1 MNRFS
6 KYSHILSVALILT
19 ALPSCIYD
27 DLAPCHEE
35 DIEITIEND
44 WSNAPD
50 ADPEG
55 MAYLF
60 FRDGVDA
67 PWRFDFPGRQAG
79 KVTVPEG
86 LYRFVMF
93 NDDTSN
99 VIFKT
104 SENGMPFAT
113 TSSEKMEIDGRPVE
127 TLEAPDMMW
136 GASVSELRVDRKG
149 VEYSS
154 GDSMEENPGSFIF
167 MTHPRQ
173 ITPTYTVIIN
183 HVENLQGVT
192 AMRGM
197 ISGMADGFNIF
208 GETPSQTEALICFS
222 PHSETDSSVKATFHT
237 FGLPLNPQ
245 NPNELRLYFLLSD
258 NRLVCKTFDVTRT
271 INSSPDPMNVNIIID
286 YIALPYAPAPMG
298 PGAFDP
304 DVLGWNT
311 IIVNLGT

>member
-6 KYSHILSVALILT
+6 KYSHILSVAIFLT

-27 DLAPCHEE
+27 DMAPCDDG

-60 FRDGVDA
+60 FRDDVDA

-79 KVTVPEG
+79 KVAVPAG

-104 SENGMPFAT
+104 SEDGMPFAT
-113 TSSEKMEIDGRPVE
+113 TSSEKIDNDGRTVE

-136 GASVSELRVDRKG
+136 GASIGRLRIDRDG
-149 VEYSS
+149 VGYSA
-154 GDSMEENPGSFIF
+154 GDSMEENPGSFIVR
-167 MTHPRQ
+167 THPRQ
-173 ITPTYTVIIN
+173 ITPTYTVKIN
-183 HVENLQGVT
+183 HIENLQGVT

-208 GETPSQTEALICFS
+208 GETPSQTEALICFI
-222 PHSETDSSVKATFHT
+222 PHSETDSSVKASFHT

-258 NRLVCKTFDVTRT
+258 TRLVCKTFDVTEMIT
-271 INSSPDPMNVNIIID
+271 SSLDPMNVTIIID
-286 YIALPYAPAPMG
+286 SIALPYAPAQIG